1 MFRKY
6 KYIDDI
12 MGYYWREEIF
22 FLFNGNFTYPR
33 PFTPCLRHIKV

>member
-12 MGYYWREEIF
+12 MVIIGEKKYF
-22 FLFNGNFTYPR
+22 FFSMVILHILGLLPR
-33 PFTPCLRHIKV
+33 V